1 MRRSQQVTA
10 MGASPVLAKQVVSE
24 ADNSEVNLDAAP
36 FDCMLLEYC
45 PHSDMFELLKQI
57 A

>member
-1 MRRSQQVTA
+1 
-10 MGASPVLAKQVVSE
+10 MGAPPILVKQVVSE
-24 ADNSEVNLDAAP
+24 VDNFEVNLDAAP

>member
-1 MRRSQQVTA
+1 MS
-10 MGASPVLAKQVVSE
+10 ASPFLAKQVVSE
-24 ADNSEVNLDAAP
+24 GENSEVNLDAAP